1 MITAIIVD
9 DEARSLDNLE
19 RMLSIHCPQVHILTS
34 VNSVER
40 AYQEIERLKPEI
52 VFLDIDMPP
61 YTGFDLLRKYEE
73 IPFEI
78 IFVTAFDYFAIDA
91 IKFSASYYIIK
102 PIDKEELILAVE
114 KIDKNLN
121 RTTVHKSNYFK
132 SLNLESQRLDRILI
146 NSTKK
151 SEIINLDAICY
162 IKSDKDYSTFH
173 LVSGKKITCSQR
185 NLKDY
190 EETLSDKGFFRTHKS
205 YLVNLS
211 QVESIDKLNGHTILL
226 KTKDCIPLSF
236 RRRNRFY
243 SYFKP

>member
-9 DEARSLDNLE
+9 DEARSIDNLE
-19 RMLSIHCPQVHILTS
+19 RMLSIHCPQIHILTS

-114 KIDKNLN
+114 KINKSLN
-121 RTTVHKSNYFK
+121 RKTVNKSNYFK
-132 SLNLESQRLDRILI
+132 SLNLESQRLDRILV

-151 SEIINLDAICY
+151 SEIINLDSICY

-173 LVSGKKITCSQR
+173 LVYGKKITCSQR
-185 NLKDY
+185 SLKDY

-211 QVESIDKLNGHTILL
+211 QVDSIDKLDGHTILL
-226 KTKDCIPLSF
+226 KSKDRIPLSF

-243 SYFKP
+243 SFFKP